1 MTDFMPTN
9 TLFSEAAG
17 FNALDQRRVRREAG
31 TQLAGGNADLA
42 AATLYEAG
50 DLDGGRSIT
59 ADVDRRAA
67 TALSAEAA
75 ERAEKLKWI
84 GQGSQSLMQ
93 LPLDARQETWLSTLR
108 PTMAAMGYDEAT
120 LAQLDA
126 SPKTDE
132 NLRALM
138 AAAGQEVESIY
149 ANDLKS
155 GDNVIRPTAQGA
167 YETVYTAPV
176 DPNEGVPTGYRRA
189 PDGNLTFIPGG
200 PADPAFRGTQAA
212 ATRAPPRGRASGG
225 GSRSRSGGSA
235 PARSSSLPPGFRID

>member
-1 MTDFMPTN
+1 MPTN

-17 FNALDQRRVRREAG
+17 FNALDQRRARREAG

-50 DLDGGRSIT
+50 DLEGGRSIT

-93 LPLDARQETWLSTLR
+93 LPLEARQETWLSTLR

-120 LAQLDA
+120 LAQLDV

-155 GDNVIRPTAQGA
+155 GDNVIRPTAQGG
-167 YETVYTAPV
+167 YDTVYEAPV
-176 DPNEGVPTGYRRA
+176 DPLEA
-189 PDGNLTFIPGG
+189 
-200 PADPAFRGTQAA
+200 QARQA
-212 ATRAPPRGRASGG
+212 TIDATRALEAQRLAGAARAGRPPAGRSGG
-225 GSRSRSGGSA
+225 GSRSSGGSSSRPAASA
-235 PARSSSLPPGFRID
+235 PSGASSLPPGFRVIR